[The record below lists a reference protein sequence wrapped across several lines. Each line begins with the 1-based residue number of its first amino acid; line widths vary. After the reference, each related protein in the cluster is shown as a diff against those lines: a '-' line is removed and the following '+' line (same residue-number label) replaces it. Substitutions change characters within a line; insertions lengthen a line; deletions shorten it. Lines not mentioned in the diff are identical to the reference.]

1 MIFSW
6 FLKSDQIQFLVLQ
19 TMKFAIG
26 KFHNTQNDNQE
37 QKQKTK
43 EQSQEQPKQEQQ
55 TGKLSIQSE

>member
-1 MIFSW
+1 
-6 FLKSDQIQFLVLQ
+6 
-19 TMKFAIG
+19 MKFAIG
-26 KFHNTQNDNQE
+26 KFHNTQNDNEE